1 MEVYGAYGDGVARIR
16 EAVQENQAQMRQVE
30 QSLLGFQRGLLGVER
45 EMLPVYKL
53 TEQLRGTQK
62 NIDLS
67 VQELRQI
74 NENFVAAH
82 ELAPVLLNGSKFDQ
96 DEYVKALHKLLVAIT
111 FLEGHR
117 SYEGSVKALDQAKE
131 LLVQVRRKCMADFVS
146 VVSVLSR
153 GERDDDGGLKWVE
166 PSKHDVSRAA
176 QLLDCLVITGVDQ
189 KELLREYA
197 KQRFDVIRMFL
208 GEDPSGSSMGFDL
221 TTPVTALAK
230 CLKDIEVTI
239 EAEKVLAALIFSNEE
254 LANGAFRYS
263 AHQVLESWK
272 KDIDLSLHSPKQL
285 DAVKLLLIHDLLL
298 ARMEPLEAA
307 VLPPLLLR
315 DREERG
321 LEDPWVLSK
330 AVSGI
335 ITDLAAT
342 TKQKLFTF
350 QPGLVEASGDRTV
363 TRDGNVHPISSHT
376 LNFLRKV
383 CDQAK
388 PLKVL
393 LAKGSDMSPIAFVD
407 TVITQLIEA
416 LTAKADQLKGKES
429 LKQLFLVNNFGYVT
443 NSLPHCMQPDD
454 ADLEK
459 HIHSTI
465 KPRVEAMRNDALGAF
480 IHFSYISFKEN
491 LNDPTG
497 TLQYAKG
504 GNVLTL
510 ESGRLLKEKF
520 SKFNDQLEELH
531 KTQRAYVVAEV
542 PIRQHLIRT
551 AVDTI
556 IPVYKAFYEKYSVIQ
571 FSRKHA
577 SKYLKYT
584 PQAAQGLLKELFSGE
599 ASPSDKHSEVSS
611 S

>member
-16 EAVQENQAQMRQVE
+16 EAVLENQLQMRQVE
-30 QSLLGFQRGLLGVER
+30 QSLLGFQKGLLGVER

-96 DEYVKALHKLLVAIT
+96 DEYVKALQKLLVAIT

-117 SYEGSVKALDQAKE
+117 SYEGSVKALDQARE

-153 GERDDDGGLKWVE
+153 GERVDDGGLKWVE

-176 QLLDCLVITGVDQ
+176 QLLDYLVISGVDRP
-189 KELLREYA
+189 ELLREYGN
-197 KQRFDVIRMFL
+197 QRFDVIRMFL

-221 TTPVTALAK
+221 TTPVTSLSK

-239 EAEKVLAALIFSNEE
+239 EAEKVLAGLIFSNEE

-272 KDIDLSLHSPKQL
+272 KDIDLSLRSPKQL
-285 DAVKLLLIHDLLL
+285 DAVKLLLVHDLLL
-298 ARMEPLEAA
+298 AQMEALEAA

-315 DREERG
+315 DREGKG

-330 AVSGI
+330 AVNGI
-335 ITDLAAT
+335 VSDLAAT
-342 TKQKLFTF
+342 AKQKLFTF

-376 LNFLRKV
+376 LNFLRK
-383 CDQAK
+383 
-388 PLKVL
+388 
-393 LAKGSDMSPIAFVD
+393 
-407 TVITQLIEA
+407 LIEA
-416 LTAKADQLKGKES
+416 LRAKADQLKGKEN

-459 HIHSTI
+459 QIHGTI

-480 IHFSYISFKEN
+480 IHLSYISFKEN
-491 LNDPTG
+491 LNDPTE

-504 GNVLTL
+504 GNILTL

-556 IPVYKAFYEKYSVIQ
+556 IPTYKAFYEKYSVIQ

-577 SKYLKYT
+577 SRYLKYT
-584 PQAAQGLLKELFSGE
+584 PQAAQCLLKELFTGE
-599 ASPSDKHSEVSS
+599 ASSGDKHSEVSS

>member
-16 EAVQENQAQMRQVE
+16 EAVLENQLQMKQVE
-30 QSLLGFQRGLLGVER
+30 QSLLGFQKGLLGVER

-96 DEYVKALHKLLVAIT
+96 DEYVKSLQKLLVAIT

-131 LLVQVRRKCMADFVS
+131 LLGQVRRKCMADFAS

-153 GERDDDGGLKWVE
+153 GERDDHGTLKWVE

-176 QLLDCLVITGVDQ
+176 QLLACLMISGVDQ
-189 KELLREYA
+189 TELLREYG

-221 TTPVTALAK
+221 STPVTALAK
-230 CLKDIEVTI
+230 CVKDIEVTI
-239 EAEKVLAALIFSNEE
+239 EAEKVLAGLIFSNEE

-263 AHQVLESWK
+263 TLQVLESWK
-272 KDIDLSLHSPKQL
+272 KDIDSSLRSPKQL
-285 DAVKLLLIHDLLL
+285 DAVKLLLVHDLLL
-298 ARMEPLEAA
+298 ERVEVLEAT

-315 DREERG
+315 DREGKG
-321 LEDPWVLSK
+321 LDDPWVLSK
-330 AVSGI
+330 AVSEI
-335 ITDLAAT
+335 VNELAVTA
-342 TKQKLFTF
+342 KQKLFTF

-376 LNFLRKV
+376 INFLRKI

-393 LAKGSDMSPIAFVD
+393 LTKDSDVTPVSFVD
-407 TVITQLIEA
+407 TVVTQLIEA
-416 LTAKADQLKGKES
+416 LISKADQLKGREG
-429 LKQLFLVNNFGYVT
+429 LKRLFLVNNFGYVT
-443 NSLPHCMQPDD
+443 NSLPHCAQSDD
-454 ADLEK
+454 SDLEAQ
-459 HIHSTI
+459 IHGII
-465 KPRVEAMRNDALGAF
+465 KPRVEAMRNDALAHF
-480 IHFSYISFKEN
+480 IQLSYITFKEY
-491 LNDPTG
+491 LNDPTEP
-497 TLQYAKG
+497 LQFAKG
-504 GNVLTL
+504 GSVLTL

-531 KTQRAYVVAEV
+531 KTQRTYVVAEV

-577 SKYLKYT
+577 SRYLKYP
-584 PQAAQGLLKELFSGE
+584 PQAVQALLKELFSGE
-599 ASPSDKHSEVSS
+599 ASPGDKHSEVSS